1 MSKMLQNNDIDI
13 FLFREDLLNIF
24 NELIVQIGNE
34 EQFHKISLSL
44 INKFK
49 KNNINPITIIDEISA
64 LEILNNKLVVNN
76 YLLIISEKNYVINKY
91 LDSHYIS
98 YEYIETPL
106 SFLELLNKCKKFINQ
121 INHSIKERILLK
133 DFSYSFQLNSIY
145 TDKNSLYLTD
155 KENEIFKFLINNLN
169 STFNKKQ
176 LLSHVWRYNEDIDT
190 HTLETH
196 IYTLRKKIKEKLNLS
211 NLIIHEED
219 GYRINQ

>member
-1 MSKMLQNNDIDI
+1 MLQSNDIDV
-13 FLFREDLLNIF
+13 FLLREDLLNIF
-24 NELIVQIGNE
+24 NELIVQIDSE
-34 EQFHKISLSL
+34 EQVSQTRLNI

-49 KNNINPITIIDEISA
+49 KNNTNPITIIDEISA
-64 LEILNNKLVVNN
+64 QEILNNKLVPNN
-76 YLLIISEKNYVINKY
+76 YILIIGKKNYLINKY
-91 LDSHYIS
+91 LNNHYIN

-106 SFLELLNKCKKFINQ
+106 YFFELINKCKSFINQ
-121 INHSIKERILLK
+121 LNKSITERVKLK

-155 KENEIFKFLINNLN
+155 KENEIFKLLIDNLKR
-169 STFNKKQ
+169 TFNKKQ
-176 LLSHVWRYNEDIDT
+176 LLSKVWSYNEDIDT

-196 IYTLRKKIKEKLNLS
+196 IYTLRKKIKKKLNLS

>member
-1 MSKMLQNNDIDI
+1 MLQNNDIDI

-76 YLLIISEKNYVINKY
+76 YLLIIGEKNYVINKY
-91 LDSHYIS
+91 LDSHYIN

-106 SFLELLNKCKKFINQ
+106 SFLELLNKCKNFINQ

-155 KENEIFKFLINNLN
+155 KENEIFKFFINNLN
-169 STFNKKQ
+169 SAFNKKQ
-176 LLSHVWRYNEDIDT
+176 LLSHIWRYNEDIDT

-196 IYTLRKKIKEKLNLS
+196 IYTVRKKIKEKLNLS

>member
-76 YLLIISEKNYVINKY
+76 YLLIIGEKNYVLNKY
-91 LDSHYIS
+91 LDSHYIN

-106 SFLELLNKCKKFINQ
+106 SFLELLSKCKKFINQ
-121 INHSIKERILLK
+121 INQSIKERILLK

>member
-1 MSKMLQNNDIDI
+1 MLQNNDIDI

-24 NELIVQIGNE
+24 NELIVQIGND

-76 YLLIISEKNYVINKY
+76 YLLIIGEKNYVINKY
-91 LDSHYIS
+91 LDSHYIN

>member
-1 MSKMLQNNDIDI
+1 MLQNNDIDI

-76 YLLIISEKNYVINKY
+76 YLLIIGEKNYVVNKY
-91 LDSHYIS
+91 LDSHYIN

-121 INHSIKERILLK
+121 INHSIKERIFLK

-169 STFNKKQ
+169 SAFNKKQ
-176 LLSHVWRYNEDIDT
+176 LLSHIWRYNEDIDT

>member
-76 YLLIISEKNYVINKY
+76 YLLIIGEKNYVINKY
-91 LDSHYIS
+91 LDSHYIN

-155 KENEIFKFLINNLN
+155 KENEIFKFLINNPN

>member
-76 YLLIISEKNYVINKY
+76 YLLIIGEKNYVLNKY
-91 LDSHYIS
+91 LDSHYIN

>member
-49 KNNINPITIIDEISA
+49 KNNINPITIIDEFSA

-76 YLLIISEKNYVINKY
+76 YLLIIGEKNDVINKY
-91 LDSHYIS
+91 LDSHYIN